1 MFKPRYAFLKMVLN
15 LKKENTTFLES
26 VSTAEMVGS
35 MPKNLP
41 KPLLKK
47 INQHLKIDFTLSVK
61 YLSKETI
68 LVIVMSQPNSRS
80 FLFSQNKL

>member
-1 MFKPRYAFLKMVLN
+1 MVLN

-47 INQHLKIDFTLSVK
+47 INQHLKIDFTHSVK
-61 YLSKETI
+61 YLTKETI
-68 LVIVMSQPNSRS
+68 LAIVMSQPNSRS
-80 FLFSQNKL
+80 FLLSQNKL